1 MGSIQK
7 NDVVESS
14 ERCLDEILEK
24 IAAQE
29 NQDYRY
35 SLLFTVPCIARYF
48 AMLGGENLEN
58 TLLARK
64 IPSGL
69 VVNTFYGFCE
79 IGPTQNKSGYNN
91 RSHNASIVMCAL

>member
-14 ERCLDEILEK
+14 ERCLNEILEK
-24 IAAQE
+24 INQRE
-29 NQDYRY
+29 NRDYQY
-35 SLLFTVPCIARYF
+35 SVLLAVPCIARYF

-58 TLLARK
+58 TLLAQK
-64 IPSGL
+64 IPPEL
-69 VVNTFYGFCE
+69 VVNIFYGFCE
-79 IGPTQNKSGYNN
+79 IGPTQNKNGYHN